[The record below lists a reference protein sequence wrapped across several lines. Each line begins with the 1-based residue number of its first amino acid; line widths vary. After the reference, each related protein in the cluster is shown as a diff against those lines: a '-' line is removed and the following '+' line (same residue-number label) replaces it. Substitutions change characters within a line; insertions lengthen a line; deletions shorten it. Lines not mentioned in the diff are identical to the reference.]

1 MPLQEILRP
10 NPSRAM
16 KLESQLSMGVGAGWG
31 LRRGRPTSVER
42 RAAIQQA
49 RAPWPSNAYCS
60 ASRSDQRTQ
69 VSSASIFSQRAS
81 TAIADTMNEF
91 TTAIC
96 WKQSAV
102 EPDAPWSIA
111 ITQLS
116 DRPLISNMG
125 TANRLRRTDDP
136 E

>member
-1 MPLQEILRP
+1 
-10 NPSRAM
+10 
-16 KLESQLSMGVGAGWG
+16 
-31 LRRGRPTSVER
+31 
-42 RAAIQQA
+42 
-49 RAPWPSNAYCS
+49 
-60 ASRSDQRTQ
+60 
-69 VSSASIFSQRAS
+69 
-81 TAIADTMNEF
+81 MNEF
-91 TTAIC
+91 ITAVC

>member
-1 MPLQEILRP
+1 
-10 NPSRAM
+10 
-16 KLESQLSMGVGAGWG
+16 
-31 LRRGRPTSVER
+31 
-42 RAAIQQA
+42 
-49 RAPWPSNAYCS
+49 
-60 ASRSDQRTQ
+60 
-69 VSSASIFSQRAS
+69 
-81 TAIADTMNEF
+81 MNEF
-91 TTAIC
+91 ITAIC

-102 EPDAPWSIA
+102 EPDALRPIA

>member
-1 MPLQEILRP
+1 MRP
-10 NPSRAM
+10 R
-16 KLESQLSMGVGAGWG
+16 LIVIG
-31 LRRGRPTSVER
+31 SVFR
-42 RAAIQQA
+42 K
-49 RAPWPSNAYCS
+49 
-60 ASRSDQRTQ
+60 D
-69 VSSASIFSQRAS
+69 SSKV
-81 TAIADTMNEF
+81 TDPHGKTIADTMNEF